1 VRKSGCVARNAR
13 AAGISGSISLATTAF
28 FSVVLSAVL
37 SFGSAAA
44 SPVLLSSA
52 ASKTSTWADWPG
64 AKPSGFDTVAPAGAE
79 GTAALSADVVCGVP
93 SGFATVAPFEVPSG
107 LATVAPCGTLNAE
120 VAAGVAAVAAIVD
133 DAPSGFATVAPC
145 GAFVGGWALA
155 PDAEEGN
162 PNGLATVAT
171 GAAEGGAF
179 EGATVADRTFA
190 VTLAEPVELGVEPE
204 DAGDEAEET
213 SVDAATTGAL
223 ALAPALELGAEA
235 EPPGLV
241 EELTTLVVAG
251 FALGLAAVVGAMLT
265 AIEAGG
271 LPFAAVLAG
280 EAAGLAETSA
290 GLVCTTIAG
299 EDVLAVGATL
309 LGVAAA
315 VCMAVTVP
323 APGVPM
329 PGNTVPCCRLPSF
342 G

>member
-1 VRKSGCVARNAR
+1 MRKSGCAARNAR
-13 AAGISGSISLATTAF
+13 AAGISGSISSATTEF
-28 FSVVLSAVL
+28 VSEVLPAVL
-37 SFGSAAA
+37 SFCSAAA

-52 ASKTSTWADWPG
+52 ASKTSTWADWPA
-64 AKPSGFDTVAPAGAE
+64 AKPSGFDTVAPTGAE

-93 SGFATVAPFEVPSG
+93 SGFATVAPCDVPSG
-107 LATVAPCGTLNAE
+107 FATVAPCGTLDAE
-120 VAAGVAAVAAIVD
+120 VAAGVAAAIVD

-145 GAFVGGWALA
+145 GAFVGGLALA

-190 VTLAEPVELGVEPE
+190 VTLAEPAELGVEPE
-204 DAGDEAEET
+204 EVGDEAEGA

-223 ALAPALELGAEA
+223 APALELGVKA
-235 EPPGLV
+235 EPLGLV
-241 EELTTLVVAG
+241 GELATLVVVG
-251 FALGLAAVVGAMLT
+251 FVLGLAAAVGAMLT
-265 AIEAGG
+265 AIEVGG
-271 LPFAAVLAG
+271 LPLAAAPADA
-280 EAAGLAETSA
+280 AAGWAETNA

-299 EDVLAVGATL
+299 EEALAVGATL
-309 LGVAAA
+309 GAAAA
-315 VCMAVTVP
+315 VCVAGTVP

-329 PGNTVPCCRLPSF
+329 PGNTVPCCKLPSF